1 MHLGGNGSR
10 EATRV
15 SRMGCW
21 ASGSDRPL
29 SENSYRV
36 TVPVTESAELRDSQ
50 RCRKVEGGGERVSEI
65 QRGMTESMTYQDR
78 QSCTYSGLRI

>member
-1 MHLGGNGSR
+1 MSKDSWIVHLGGNGSR

-36 TVPVTESAELRDSQ
+36 TVPVTESAALRDS
-50 RCRKVEGGGERVSEI
+50 
-65 QRGMTESMTYQDR
+65 
-78 QSCTYSGLRI
+78 